1 MFKSSE
7 QFGEVI
13 KRLSRRFKAKI
24 LYDNNEIDEG
34 ISSAIVESGSC
45 GADSFTVGCVFSS
58 YATITLKDP
67 TVQLAGKEIELHVGL
82 YLDDESIEY
91 VKMGYFTVSPSD
103 INKSKDQIVFV
114 AKDRISSRCGAIY
127 IPTVTF
133 PATIGEVLTD
143 IEQQA
148 EITIETSL
156 DTTKTLSRALIGI
169 PCREVLGYIACC
181 LGGFCYAD
189 RNGIIR
195 IAGFPAEVTKTVEA
209 DQCVSDI
216 QASENDYTIQSFTA
230 IISDTTYD
238 DDGNEIPGTC
248 FTEGTGDG
256 ITVNNP
262 YMTEELFDL
271 AKTKIVGYSYRP
283 GTAVFLG
290 DPRLDPEDVVSVTDG
305 SGNTYSIPC
314 MSISQDY
321 DGGLTTTITA
331 PGQMISDDSVQGP
344 LSVQVERLKAEMVL
358 RVREGD
364 LISSIN
370 MSPEKIKISSGKI
383 ELEGIVTANSNFK
396 ILEDGSMEA
405 VNGKFAGKVT
415 ADSGTI
421 GGWDITSSGITKD
434 SGDNTVYMLPG
445 TNSNKDV
452 WVIRVK
458 DSNGNYTWPFIV
470 RTDGSLIANKAT
482 ISGNITTKDK
492 LTFLSGKEST
502 SIGYGSYSYSSG
514 EVSTIGRGFMIN
526 GDAGFTGQTYY
537 SKTAWFNAGLEVSKE
552 SVFSGAT
559 VHKWAVANSNSNA
572 GNAHMTT
579 EGYLR
584 LGVASSKRYKHSV
597 TEIKEAD
604 LNPEKLLELPVV
616 QYKYNSGYLSE
627 DDARYDKFI
636 PGFIAEDVAKYYPI
650 AADYEN
656 GIVNDWN
663 FRMIVPSMLELVQKL
678 WASKENQAESIEDL
692 KQKYNDAMAEII
704 QLKEQIRQLTA
715 QKEG

>member
-1 MFKSSE
+1 MLKSSE
-7 QFGEVI
+7 QFEEVI
-13 KRLSRRFKAKI
+13 NRSSRRFKARI
-24 LYDNNEIDEG
+24 LYDDNEINEG
-34 ISSAIVESGSC
+34 IQNVIVESGSC
-45 GADSFTVGCVFSS
+45 GGESFAVGCVFSS
-58 YATITLKDP
+58 YTTITLKDK
-67 TVQLAGKEIELHVGL
+67 TVQLAGKEIELQIGL
-82 YLDDESIEY
+82 LLDDDTTEY
-91 VKMGYFTVSPSD
+91 IGMGYFTVSPSN
-103 INKSKDQIVFV
+103 IIKSKDQIVFV
-114 AKDRISSRCGAIY
+114 GKDRISSKCGVIY

-133 PATIGEVLTD
+133 PAKISDVLTD

-148 EITIETSL
+148 GITIETSL

-169 PCREVLGYIACC
+169 PCREVLGYIAGC

-195 IAGFPAEVTKTVEA
+195 ISEFPTEVTKNVEA
-209 DQCVSDI
+209 EQCISDI

-230 IISDTTYD
+230 IISETTYD
-238 DDGNEIPGTC
+238 ENGNEIPGTC

-290 DPRLDPEDVVSVTDG
+290 DPRLDPEDVISITDG

-331 PGQMISDDSVQGP
+331 PGQMLSDDSVQGP

-370 MSPEKIKISSGKI
+370 MSPEKIKISSSKI
-383 ELEGIVTANSNFK
+383 ELEGLVAANSNFK
-396 ILEDGSMEA
+396 IMEDGSMEA
-405 VNGKFAGKVT
+405 VNGKFTGIVNAT
-415 ADSGTI
+415 SGTF
-421 GGWDITSSGITKD
+421 
-434 SGDNTVYMLPG
+434 NNVTV
-445 TNSNKDV
+445 N
-452 WVIRVK
+452 
-458 DSNGNYTWPFIV
+458 
-470 RTDGSLIANKAT
+470 
-482 ISGNITTKDK
+482 DK
-492 LTFLSGKEST
+492 LTFHSTQGGKDATIEFGLDPDISSLSPSMTIHADTNIDGTLFAET
-502 SIGYGSYSYSSG
+502 SYLDNVYAKSVHFDDYSQGNVFATNFGTVGIVTMSSG
-514 EVSTIGRGFMIN
+514 IGLYLYTYK
-526 GDAGFTGQTYY
+526 TGGTGWD
-537 SKTAWFNAGLEVSKE
+537 SSLCLANSSGVNLVPKTGGTFSGAVTFN
-552 SVFSGAT
+552 GAT

-572 GNAHMTT
+572 GNAHMTK

-584 LGVASSKRYKHSV
+584 LGVASSKRYKHDV

-604 LNPEKLLELPVV
+604 LNPEKLLELPIV
-616 QYKYNSGYLSE
+616 QYKYNDGYLSE
-627 DDARYDKFI
+627 DDNRYDKFI

-656 GIVNDWN
+656 GVVNDWN
-663 FRMIVPSMLELVQKL
+663 FRMIVPPMLELIQKL
-678 WASKENQAESIEDL
+678 WEEKDNHAKSIEDL
-692 KQKYNDAMAEII
+692 KQKYNDAMTEIV
-704 QLKEQIRQLTA
+704 QLKEQIKQLTA

>member
-1 MFKSSE
+1 MVTASE
-7 QFGEVI
+7 QFEETI
-13 KRLSRRFKAKI
+13 KRSSRRFKAKI
-24 LYDNNEIDEG
+24 IYDDNEIDEG
-34 ISSAIVESGSC
+34 ISSTIVESGSC

-58 YATITLKDP
+58 YATITLKDT
-67 TVQLAGKEIELHVGL
+67 TVQLTGKEIELQIGL
-82 YLDDESIEY
+82 YLDDETIEY

-114 AKDRISSRCGAIY
+114 GKDRISSRCGAIY

-133 PATIGEVLTD
+133 PATISEVLTD

-148 EITIETSL
+148 GITIETSL

-169 PCREVLGYIACC
+169 PCREVLGHIAGC

-195 IAGFPAEVTKTVEA
+195 ITEFPKEVTKIVEA

-262 YMTEELFDL
+262 YMTEELFAL

-290 DPRLDPEDVVSVTDG
+290 DPRLDPEDVVSITNG
-305 SGNTYSIPC
+305 SGNAYSIPC

-331 PGQMISDDSVQGP
+331 PGQMLSDDSVQGP
-344 LSVQVERLKAEMVL
+344 LSVQVERLKAEMIL

-370 MSPEKIKISSGKI
+370 MSPEKIKISSSKI
-383 ELEGIVTANSNFK
+383 ELEGLVTANSNFK

-405 VNGKFAGKVT
+405 VNGKFTGIVNAT
-415 ADSGTI
+415 SGTF
-421 GGWDITSSGITKD
+421 T
-434 SGDNTVYMLPG
+434 NVTV
-445 TNSNKDV
+445 N
-452 WVIRVK
+452 
-458 DSNGNYTWPFIV
+458 
-470 RTDGSLIANKAT
+470 
-482 ISGNITTKDK
+482 DK
-492 LTFLSGKEST
+492 LTFHSTQGGKDTTIEFGLDPDISSLSPSMTIHADTNIDGTLFAGT
-502 SIGYGSYSYSSG
+502 SYLDNIYAKTVHFDDYSQGNVFATNFGTAGIVTMSSG
-514 EVSTIGRGFMIN
+514 IGLYLYTYK
-526 GDAGFTGQTYY
+526 TGGTGWD
-537 SKTAWFNAGLEVSKE
+537 SSLCLANSSGVNLVPKSGGTFSGAVTFN
-552 SVFSGAT
+552 GAT

-579 EGYLR
+579 GGYLR
-584 LGVASSKRYKHSV
+584 LGVASSKRYKHSI
-597 TEIKEAD
+597 TEIKEAN
-604 LNPEKLLELPVV
+604 LNPEKLLSLPVV
-616 QYKYNSGYLSE
+616 QYKYNADYLSK

-663 FRMIVPSMLELVQKL
+663 FRMIVPPMLELVQKL
-678 WASKENQAESIEDL
+678 WVSKDNQVESIEEL
-692 KQKYNDAMAEII
+692 KQKYSDAMNEII
-704 QLKEQIRQLTA
+704 LLKAQIKQLTA
-715 QKEG
+715 

>member
-1 MFKSSE
+1 MVTASE
-7 QFGEVI
+7 QFEETI
-13 KRLSRRFKAKI
+13 KRSSRRFKAKI
-24 LYDNNEIDEG
+24 IYDDNEIDEG

-58 YATITLKDP
+58 YATITLKDT
-67 TVQLAGKEIELHVGL
+67 TVQLTGKEIELQIGL
-82 YLDDESIEY
+82 YLDDETIEY

-114 AKDRISSRCGAIY
+114 GKDRISSRCGAIY

-133 PATIGEVLTD
+133 PATISEVLTD

-148 EITIETSL
+148 GITIETSL

-169 PCREVLGYIACC
+169 PCREVLGHIAGC

-195 IAGFPAEVTKTVEA
+195 ITEFPKEVTKIVEA

-262 YMTEELFDL
+262 YMTEELFAL

-290 DPRLDPEDVVSVTDG
+290 DPRLDPEDVVSITNG
-305 SGNTYSIPC
+305 SGNAYSIPC

-331 PGQMISDDSVQGP
+331 PGQMLSDDSVQGP
-344 LSVQVERLKAEMVL
+344 LSVQVERLKAEMIL

-370 MSPEKIKISSGKI
+370 MSPEKIKISSSKI
-383 ELEGIVTANSNFK
+383 ELEGLVTANSNFK

-405 VNGKFAGKVT
+405 VNGKFTGIVNAT
-415 ADSGTI
+415 SGTF
-421 GGWDITSSGITKD
+421 T
-434 SGDNTVYMLPG
+434 NVTV
-445 TNSNKDV
+445 N
-452 WVIRVK
+452 
-458 DSNGNYTWPFIV
+458 
-470 RTDGSLIANKAT
+470 
-482 ISGNITTKDK
+482 DK
-492 LTFLSGKEST
+492 LTFHSTQGGKDTTIEFGLDPDISSLSPSMTIHADTNIDGTLFAGT
-502 SIGYGSYSYSSG
+502 SYLDNIYAKTVHFDDYSQGNVFATNFGTAGIVTMSSG
-514 EVSTIGRGFMIN
+514 IGLYLYTYK
-526 GDAGFTGQTYY
+526 TGGTGWD
-537 SKTAWFNAGLEVSKE
+537 SSLCLANSSGVNLVPKSGGTFSGAVTFN
-552 SVFSGAT
+552 GAT

-579 EGYLR
+579 GGYLR
-584 LGVASSKRYKHSV
+584 LGVASSKRYKHSI
-597 TEIKEAD
+597 TEIKEAN
-604 LNPEKLLELPVV
+604 LNPEKLLSLPVV
-616 QYKYNSGYLSE
+616 QYKYNADYLSK

-663 FRMIVPSMLELVQKL
+663 FRMIVPPMLELVQKL
-678 WASKENQAESIEDL
+678 WVSKDNQVESIEEL
-692 KQKYNDAMAEII
+692 KQKYSDAMNEII
-704 QLKEQIRQLTA
+704 LLKAQIKQLTA
-715 QKEG
+715 

>member
-1 MFKSSE
+1 MLATSE
-7 QFGEVI
+7 QFEDII

-24 LYDNNEIDEG
+24 LYDDNEIDEG

-45 GADSFTVGCVFSS
+45 GADSFAVGCVFSS
-58 YATITLKDP
+58 YTTITLKDP
-67 TVQLAGKEIELHVGL
+67 TVQLAGKEIELQVGL
-82 YLDDESIEY
+82 YLDDELIEY
-91 VKMGYFTVSPSD
+91 VKTGYFTVSPSD

-114 AKDRISSRCGAIY
+114 AKDRISSKCGAIY

-148 EITIETSL
+148 GITIETSI
-156 DTTKTLSRALIGI
+156 DTSKTLSRALIGI
-169 PCREVLGYIACC
+169 PCREVLGHIAGC

-195 IAGFPAEVTKTVEA
+195 IAEFPKEVTKIVEA

-262 YMTEELFDL
+262 YMTEEFFAL

-290 DPRLDPEDVVSVTDG
+290 DPRLDPEDVISITDG

-331 PGQMISDDSVQGP
+331 PGQMLSDDSVQGP
-344 LSVQVERLKAEMVL
+344 LSVQVERLKAEMIL

-370 MSPEKIKISSGKI
+370 MSPEKIKINSSKI
-383 ELEGIVTANSNFK
+383 ELEGLVTANNNFK

-405 VNGKFAGKVT
+405 VNGKFTGIVNAT
-415 ADSGTI
+415 SGTF
-421 GGWDITSSGITKD
+421 
-434 SGDNTVYMLPG
+434 NNVTV
-445 TNSNKDV
+445 N
-452 WVIRVK
+452 
-458 DSNGNYTWPFIV
+458 
-470 RTDGSLIANKAT
+470 
-482 ISGNITTKDK
+482 DK
-492 LTFLSGKEST
+492 LTFHSTQGGNDTTIEFGLDPDISSLSPSMTIHADTNIDGTLFAET
-502 SIGYGSYSYSSG
+502 SYLDNIYAKTVHFDDYSQGNVFATNFGTAGIVTMPSGIGLYLYTYKTGGTGWDSSLCLANSSG
-514 EVSTIGRGFMIN
+514 VN
-526 GDAGFTGQTYY
+526 LVPKTGGTF
-537 SKTAWFNAGLEVSKE
+537 SGSVTFN
-552 SVFSGAT
+552 GAT

-584 LGVASSKRYKHSV
+584 LGVASSKRYKHDV

-616 QYKYNSGYLSE
+616 QYKYNAGYLSE
-627 DDARYDKFI
+627 DDNRYDKFI
-636 PGFIAEDVAKYYPI
+636 PGFVAEDVAKYYPI

-656 GIVNDWN
+656 GVVNDWN
-663 FRMIVPSMLELVQKL
+663 FRMIVPPMLELIQKL
-678 WASKENQAESIEDL
+678 WVEKDNHAKSIEDL
-692 KQKYNDAMAEII
+692 KQKYNDAMTEII
-704 QLKEQIRQLTA
+704 QLKAQIQQITA

>member
-7 QFGEVI
+7 QFEEVI
-13 KRLSRRFKAKI
+13 NRSSRRFKAKI
-24 LYDNNEIDEG
+24 LYDDKEINEG
-34 ISSAIVESGSC
+34 IQNVIVESGSC
-45 GADSFTVGCVFSS
+45 GGESFAVGCVFSS
-58 YATITLKDP
+58 YTTITLKDT
-67 TVQLAGKEIELHVGL
+67 TVQLAGKEIELQIGL
-82 YLDDESIEY
+82 LLDDETTEY
-91 VKMGYFTVSPSD
+91 IRMGYFTVSQSN
-103 INKSKDQIVFV
+103 IVKSKDQIVFV
-114 AKDRISSRCGAIY
+114 AKDRISSKCGVIY
-127 IPTVTF
+127 IPTVAF
-133 PATIGEVLTD
+133 PAKIGDVLAD
-143 IEQQA
+143 IEQRA
-148 EITIETSL
+148 GITIETSL

-248 FTEGTGDG
+248 FTEGTGDE

-344 LSVQVERLKAEMVL
+344 LSVQVERLKTEMVL

-405 VNGKFAGKVT
+405 VNGKFTGIVNAT
-415 ADSGTI
+415 SGTF
-421 GGWDITSSGITKD
+421 
-434 SGDNTVYMLPG
+434 NNVTV
-445 TNSNKDV
+445 N
-452 WVIRVK
+452 
-458 DSNGNYTWPFIV
+458 
-470 RTDGSLIANKAT
+470 
-482 ISGNITTKDK
+482 DK
-492 LTFLSGKEST
+492 LTFHSTQGGKDTTIEFGLDPNISSLSPSMTIHADTNIDGTLFSET
-502 SIGYGSYSYSSG
+502 SYLDNIYAKTVHFDDYSQGNVFATNFGTAGIVTMSSG
-514 EVSTIGRGFMIN
+514 IGLYLYTYK
-526 GDAGFTGQTYY
+526 TGGTGWD
-537 SKTAWFNAGLEVSKE
+537 SSLCLANSSGVNLVPKTGGTFSGSVTFN
-552 SVFSGAT
+552 GAT

-584 LGVASSKRYKHSV
+584 LGVASSKRYKHAI

-604 LNPEKLLELPVV
+604 LNPEKLLSLPVV
-616 QYKYNSGYLSE
+616 QYKYNSDYLSK

-663 FRMIVPSMLELVQKL
+663 FRMIVPPMLELVQKL
-678 WASKENQAESIEDL
+678 WVSKDNQEESIEDL

>member
-7 QFGEVI
+7 QFEEVI
-13 KRLSRRFKAKI
+13 NRSSRRFKARI
-24 LYDNNEIDEG
+24 LYDDNEINEG
-34 ISSAIVESGSC
+34 IQNVIVESGNC
-45 GADSFTVGCVFSS
+45 GGESFAVGCVFSS
-58 YATITLKDP
+58 YTTITLKDT
-67 TVQLAGKEIELHVGL
+67 TVQMAGKEIELQIGL
-82 YLDDESIEY
+82 LLDDETIEY
-91 VKMGYFTVSPSD
+91 IRMGYFTVSPSD
-103 INKSKDQIVFV
+103 IAKSKDQIVFV
-114 AKDRISSRCGAIY
+114 GKDRISSKCGVIY
-127 IPTVTF
+127 IPTVAF
-133 PATIGEVLTD
+133 PSKIGDVLSD

-148 EITIETSL
+148 GITIETSL

-169 PCREVLGYIACC
+169 PCREVLGYIAGC

-195 IAGFPAEVTKTVEA
+195 IAEFPTEVTKNVEA
-209 DQCVSDI
+209 EQCISDI

-262 YMTEELFDL
+262 YMTEELFAL

-290 DPRLDPEDVVSVTDG
+290 DPRLDPEDVISITDG

-383 ELEGIVTANSNFK
+383 ELEGIVTANNNFK

-405 VNGKFAGKVT
+405 VNGKFTGIVNAT
-415 ADSGTI
+415 SGTF
-421 GGWDITSSGITKD
+421 
-434 SGDNTVYMLPG
+434 NNVTV
-445 TNSNKDV
+445 N
-452 WVIRVK
+452 
-458 DSNGNYTWPFIV
+458 
-470 RTDGSLIANKAT
+470 
-482 ISGNITTKDK
+482 DK
-492 LTFLSGKEST
+492 LTFHSTQGGNDTTIEFGLDPDISSLSPSMTIHADTNVDGTLFART
-502 SIGYGSYSYSSG
+502 SYLDNIYAKTVHFDDYSQGNVFATNFGTAGIVTMSSG
-514 EVSTIGRGFMIN
+514 IGLYLYTYK
-526 GDAGFTGQTYY
+526 TGGTGWD
-537 SKTAWFNAGLEVSKE
+537 SSLCLANSSGVNLVPKTGGTFSGSVTFN
-552 SVFSGAT
+552 GAT

-584 LGVASSKRYKHSV
+584 LGVASSKRYKHAI

-616 QYKYNSGYLSE
+616 QYKYNAGYLSE

-636 PGFIAEDVAKYYPI
+636 PGFVAEDVAKYYPI

-663 FRMIVPSMLELVQKL
+663 FRMIVPSMLELIQKL
-678 WASKENQAESIEDL
+678 WAEKDNHAKSIEDL
-692 KQKYNDAMAEII
+692 KQKYNDAMTEII
-704 QLKEQIRQLTA
+704 QLKAQIQQITA

>member
-1 MFKSSE
+1 MLKSSE
-7 QFGEVI
+7 QFEEVI
-13 KRLSRRFKAKI
+13 NRSSRQFKARI
-24 LYDNNEIDEG
+24 LYDDNEINEG
-34 ISSAIVESGSC
+34 IQNVIVEYGSC
-45 GADSFTVGCVFSS
+45 GGESFAVGCVFSS
-58 YATITLKDP
+58 YTTITLKDK
-67 TVQLAGKEIELHVGL
+67 TVQLAGKEIELQIGL

-114 AKDRISSRCGAIY
+114 GKDRISSRCGAVY

-133 PATIGEVLTD
+133 PATISEVLTD

-148 EITIETSL
+148 GITIETSL
-156 DTTKTLSRALIGI
+156 DASKTLSRALIGI
-169 PCREVLGYIACC
+169 PCKEVLGYVAGC

-189 RNGIIR
+189 RDGIIR
-195 IAGFPAEVTKTVEA
+195 ISEFPTGVTKNVEA

-290 DPRLDPEDVVSVTDG
+290 DPRLDPEDVISITDG

-358 RVREGD
+358 RVREGN

-370 MSPEKIKISSGKI
+370 ISPEKIKISSGKI
-383 ELEGIVTANSNFK
+383 ELEGIVTANSNLK

-421 GGWDITSSGITKD
+421 GGWDITLTGIQKESGN
-434 SGDNTVYMLPG
+434 NTVFLLPG

-452 WVIRVK
+452 LAIRVK

-470 RTDGSLIANKAT
+470 RADGSTYETKAT
-482 ISGNITTKDK
+482 ITGNITTRGK
-492 LTFLSGKEST
+492 LTFINGSDSSE
-502 SIGYGSYSYSSG
+502 IGYGSYLYSAG
-514 EVSTIGRGFMIN
+514 GVSEIGTGFMVN
-526 GDAGFTGQTYY
+526 GDCGFTEQTYFT
-537 SKTAWFNAGLEVSKE
+537 KDAWFNAGLNVVGE
-552 SVFSGAT
+552 SRFNGAT

-572 GNAHMTT
+572 GNVHMTT
-579 EGYLR
+579 AGYLR

-597 TEIKEAD
+597 SEIKEAD

-616 QYKYNSGYLSE
+616 QYKYNAGYLSE
-627 DDARYDKFI
+627 DDNRYDKFI
-636 PGFIAEDVAKYYPI
+636 PGFVAEDVAKYYPI

-656 GIVNDWN
+656 GVVNDWN
-663 FRMIVPSMLELVQKL
+663 FRIIVPPMLELIQKL
-678 WASKENQAESIEDL
+678 WVEKDNHAKSIEDL
-692 KQKYNDAMAEII
+692 KQKYNDAMTEII
-704 QLKEQIRQLTA
+704 QLKAQIQQITA

>member
-1 MFKSSE
+1 MITASE
-7 QFGEVI
+7 QFEDVI

-24 LYDNNEIDEG
+24 LYDDNEIDEG

-45 GADSFTVGCVFSS
+45 GGDSFTVGCVFSS
-58 YATITLKDP
+58 YATIVLKDQ
-67 TVQLAGKEIELHVGL
+67 TVQLAGKEIELQVGL

-114 AKDRISSRCGAIY
+114 GKDRISSKCGAVY
-127 IPTVTF
+127 IPTVAF
-133 PATIGEVLTD
+133 PATISEVLTD

-148 EITIETSL
+148 GITIETSL
-156 DTTKTLSRALIGI
+156 DTTKTLSRSLIGI
-169 PCREVLGYIACC
+169 LCREVLGHIAGC

-195 IAGFPAEVTKTVEA
+195 IAEFPKEVTKIVEA

-230 IISDTTYD
+230 IISETTYD

-262 YMTEELFDL
+262 YMTEELFAL

-290 DPRLDPEDVVSVTDG
+290 DPRLDPEDVISITDVSV
-305 SGNTYSIPC
+305 NTYSIPC

-331 PGQMISDDSVQGP
+331 PGQMLSDDSVQGP
-344 LSVQVERLKAEMVL
+344 LSVQVERLKAEMIL

-370 MSPEKIKISSGKI
+370 MSPEKIKISSSKI
-383 ELEGIVTANSNFK
+383 ELEGLVTANSNFK

-405 VNGKFAGKVT
+405 VNGKFTGIVNAT
-415 ADSGTI
+415 SGTF
-421 GGWDITSSGITKD
+421 T
-434 SGDNTVYMLPG
+434 NVTV
-445 TNSNKDV
+445 N
-452 WVIRVK
+452 
-458 DSNGNYTWPFIV
+458 
-470 RTDGSLIANKAT
+470 
-482 ISGNITTKDK
+482 DK
-492 LTFLSGKEST
+492 LTFHSTQGGKDTTIEFGLDPDISSLSPSMTIHADTNIDGTLFAGT
-502 SIGYGSYSYSSG
+502 SYLDNIYAKTVHFDDYSQGNVFTTNFGTAGIVTMSSG
-514 EVSTIGRGFMIN
+514 IGLYLYTYK
-526 GDAGFTGQTYY
+526 TGGTGWD
-537 SKTAWFNAGLEVSKE
+537 SSLCLANSSGVNLVPKTGGTFSGAVTFN
-552 SVFSGAT
+552 GAT

-584 LGVASSKRYKHSV
+584 LGVASSKRYKHSI
-597 TEIKEAD
+597 TEIKEVN
-604 LNPEKLLELPVV
+604 LNPEKLLLLPVV
-616 QYKYNSGYLSE
+616 QYKYNADYLSK

-663 FRMIVPSMLELVQKL
+663 FRMIVPPMLELVQKL
-678 WASKENQAESIEDL
+678 WVSKDNQVESIEEL
-692 KQKYNDAMAEII
+692 KQKYNDAMNEII
-704 QLKEQIRQLTA
+704 LLKAQIKQLTA
-715 QKEG
+715 

>member
-1 MFKSSE
+1 MLATSE
-7 QFGEVI
+7 QFEEVI

-24 LYDNNEIDEG
+24 LYYNNEIDEG

-58 YATITLKDP
+58 YATIALKDP
-67 TVQLAGKEIELHVGL
+67 TVQLAGKEIELQVGL

-91 VKMGYFTVSPSD
+91 VKMGYFTVSHSD

-114 AKDRISSRCGAIY
+114 GKDRISSKCSVIY

-133 PATIGEVLTD
+133 PATISEVLTD

-148 EITIETSL
+148 GITIETSI
-156 DTTKTLSRALIGI
+156 DTSKTLSRALIGI
-169 PCREVLGYIACC
+169 PCREVLGHIAGC

-195 IAGFPAEVTKTVEA
+195 IAEFPKEVTKIVEA

-262 YMTEELFDL
+262 YMTEELFAL

-290 DPRLDPEDVVSVTDG
+290 DPRLDPEDVISITGV
-305 SGNTYSIPC
+305 SGNAYSIPC

-331 PGQMISDDSVQGP
+331 PGQMLSDDSVQGP

-383 ELEGIVTANSNFK
+383 ELEGIVTANNNFK

-405 VNGKFAGKVT
+405 VNGKFAGKIN

-421 GGWDITSSGITKD
+421 GGWDITLTGIQKE
-434 SGDNTVYMLPG
+434 SGDNTVFLLPG
-445 TNSNKDV
+445 TNPNKDV

-470 RTDGSLIANKAT
+470 RADGALYATNAT
-482 ISGNITTKDK
+482 ITGNITTRGK
-492 LTFLSGKEST
+492 LTFLNGLDSSE
-502 SIGYGSYSYSSG
+502 IGYGSYSYSAG
-514 EVSTIGRGFMIN
+514 GVSEIGTGFMVN
-526 GDAGFTGQTYY
+526 GDCGFTGQTYY
-537 SKTAWFNAGLEVSKE
+537 AKDAWFNAGLNVAGE
-552 SVFSGAT
+552 SRFNGPT
-559 VHKWAVANSNSNA
+559 IHKWAVANSNSNA
-572 GNAHMTT
+572 GNVHMTT
-579 EGYLR
+579 AGYLR
-584 LGVASSKRYKHSV
+584 LGVASSKRYKHDV

-616 QYKYNSGYLSE
+616 QYKYNAGYLSE

-663 FRMIVPSMLELVQKL
+663 FRMIVPSMLELIQKL
-678 WASKENQAESIEDL
+678 WAEKDNHEKSIEDL
-692 KQKYNDAMAEII
+692 KQKYSDAMAEII
-704 QLKEQIRQLTA
+704 KLKAKIQQITA

>member
-1 MFKSSE
+1 MVTASE
-7 QFGEVI
+7 QFEDVI
-13 KRLSRRFKAKI
+13 KRPSRHFKAKI
-24 LYDNNEIDEG
+24 LYDDNEIDEG
-34 ISSAIVESGSC
+34 ISSAIVGSGSC

-58 YATITLKDP
+58 YATITLKEP
-67 TVQLAGKEIELHVGL
+67 TVQLAGKEIELQVGL

-91 VKMGYFTVSPSD
+91 VKIGYFTVSHSD

-114 AKDRISSRCGAIY
+114 AKDRISSKCGVIY
-127 IPTVTF
+127 IPTVAF

-148 EITIETSL
+148 GITIETSL
-156 DTTKTLSRALIGI
+156 DTKNALSRALIGI
-169 PCREVLGYIACC
+169 TCREVLGYIAGC

-195 IAGFPAEVTKTVEA
+195 IAGFPTEVTKIVEA
-209 DQCVSDI
+209 DQCVSYI
-216 QASENDYTIQSFTA
+216 QTSENDYTIQSFTA
-230 IISDTTYD
+230 IISETTYD
-238 DDGNEIPGTC
+238 ESGNEIPGTC

-262 YMTEELFDL
+262 YMTEELFNL

-305 SGNTYSIPC
+305 FGNTYSIPC

-344 LSVQVERLKAEMVL
+344 LSVQVERLKAEMIL

-370 MSPEKIKISSGKI
+370 MSPEKIKISSSKI
-383 ELEGIVTANSNFK
+383 ELEGIVTANNNFK

-405 VNGKFAGKVT
+405 ANGKFTGIVNAT
-415 ADSGTI
+415 SGTF
-421 GGWDITSSGITKD
+421 
-434 SGDNTVYMLPG
+434 NNVTV
-445 TNSNKDV
+445 N
-452 WVIRVK
+452 
-458 DSNGNYTWPFIV
+458 
-470 RTDGSLIANKAT
+470 
-482 ISGNITTKDK
+482 DK
-492 LTFLSGKEST
+492 LTFHSTQGGNDTTIEFGLDPDISSLSPSMTIHADTNVDGTLFART
-502 SIGYGSYSYSSG
+502 SYLDNIYAKTVHFDDYSQGNVFATNFGTAGIVTMSSG
-514 EVSTIGRGFMIN
+514 IGLYLYTYK
-526 GDAGFTGQTYY
+526 TGGTGWD
-537 SKTAWFNAGLEVSKE
+537 SSLCLANSSGVNLVPKTGGTFSGSVTFN
-552 SVFSGAT
+552 GAT

-584 LGVASSKRYKHSV
+584 LGVASSKRYKHAI

-604 LNPEKLLELPVV
+604 LNPEKLLSLPVV
-616 QYKYNSGYLSE
+616 QYKYNSDYLSK

-663 FRMIVPSMLELVQKL
+663 FRMIVPSMLELIQKL
-678 WASKENQAESIEDL
+678 WAEKDNHEKSIEDL
-692 KQKYNDAMAEII
+692 KQKYNDVMTEIV
-704 QLKEQIRQLTA
+704 QLKSQIRQLTA
-715 QKEG
+715 QKE